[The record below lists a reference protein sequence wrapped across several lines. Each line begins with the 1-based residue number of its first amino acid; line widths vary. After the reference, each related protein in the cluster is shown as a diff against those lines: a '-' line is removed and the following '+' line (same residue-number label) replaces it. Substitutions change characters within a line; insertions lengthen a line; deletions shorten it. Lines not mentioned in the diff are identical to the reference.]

1 MAHGN
6 GSSPGTS
13 GRRQASFARFARLV
27 WRALRLRCPNCG
39 QGRLI
44 KGWFGLRERCPVCQV
59 WLERE
64 EGYFLGAMAVNLI
77 IGEFVPVF
85 GAVAIVISTWPNPPW
100 QFLQIGVPILMGVFP
115 IVLFPFSRM
124 LWLALDWTFRPP
136 TRDSRLDHPRP
147 GYTEPEATRDNPSS
161 SSGPTRGTV

>member
-1 MAHGN
+1 M
-6 GSSPGTS
+6 SRFVRLM
-13 GRRQASFARFARLV
+13 RRAIT
-27 WRALRLRCPNCG
+27 LRCPNCG

-44 KGWFGLRERCPVCQV
+44 KNWFGLEERCPVCQV

-64 EGYFLGAMAVNLI
+64 EGYFLGAMAINLI
-77 IGEFVPVF
+77 VAELIPVI
-85 GAVAIVISTWPNPPW
+85 GAVIYVISTWPNPPW
-100 QFLQIGVPILMGVFP
+100 QVLQIAVPVLMGLFP

-147 GYTEPEATRDNPSS
+147 GYVD
-161 SSGPTRGTV
+161 SGPEL